1 MQYYPNNTVA
11 RYTTKLDNTIELE
24 GAWEV
29 GLVEIS
35 VPTVIANVVRDEC
48 FLDIV
53 TAGQHMGKLV
63 LPPTNVKRLHRL
75 FALIDDEQR
84 KQLSYGLMGRTD
96 EEKNANIPVQFYLE
110 GDNVSMKL
118 RNDVYGQV
126 SVMFSKSLA
135 DMLGFD
141 DRINYFENTTTATR
155 PPYISPPLVV
165 RSVYVYCDLLEH
177 VLVGDTKAPLLRI
190 VNKPHRPFGSSG
202 NVHNI
207 MNPILHVPLQKKSFD
222 TVEISLMTDMGSLV
236 PFIDGKSFVV
246 LELRRTVHPYF
257 SL

>member
-1 MQYYPNNTVA
+1 MSRFYLTLPSNSSMQYYPENTVA
-11 RYTTKLDNTIELE
+11 RYTTKLDK
-24 GAWEV
+24 WEV

-35 VPTVIANVVRDEC
+35 VPAVIANVVRDKC

-53 TAGQHMGKLV
+53 IVGNHMGKLV
-63 LPPTNVKRLHRL
+63 LPPTNVRRLHRL
-75 FALIDDEQR
+75 FDLIHDEQR
-84 KQLSYGLMGRTD
+84 KQLSYGLMGRTQQ
-96 EEKNANIPVQFYLE
+96 ERNANIPVHFYLD

-141 DRINYFENTTTATR
+141 DRINYFEDITTATR
-155 PPYISPPLVV
+155 EPYIKPPLAV

-177 VLVGDTKAPLLRI
+177 VLVGDTKAPLLGI
-190 VNKPHRPFGSSG
+190 VNKPHRAFGSSG

-207 MNPILHVPLQKKSFD
+207 MNPILHVPLQKR
-222 TVEISLMTDMGSLV
+222 
-236 PFIDGKSFVV
+236 V
-246 LELRRTVHPYF
+246 LIP
-257 SL
+257 SK